1 MELLSIRK
9 ALGTDHLSD
18 QEYMNIVAEGRQRR
32 RKRRPKGSLVY
43 STNPRVH
50 AKMCELQNKRNNL
63 DKPIHSS
70 VRVGFSPEAMTVCE
84 TVNQASRTCTVVGQ
98 YKSATHRNY
107 GKKSMHLSTLRKMRH
122 KLNSV

>member
-1 MELLSIRK
+1 M
-9 ALGTDHLSD
+9 
-18 QEYMNIVAEGRQRR
+18 
-32 RKRRPKGSLVY
+32 RKRIQHKELVY
-43 STNPRVH
+43 STNPVIH
-50 AKMCELQNKRNNL
+50 AKLCALQNRRNNL